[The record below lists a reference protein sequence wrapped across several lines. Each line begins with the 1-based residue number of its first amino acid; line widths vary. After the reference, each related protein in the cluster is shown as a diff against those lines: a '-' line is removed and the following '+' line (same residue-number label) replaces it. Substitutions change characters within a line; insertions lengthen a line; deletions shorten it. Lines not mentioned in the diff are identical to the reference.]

1 MLKRGEDDCRITLRN
16 IVRSGCADMEE
27 KDALGQQRTNIN
39 IEVIPVVLT
48 ASVRLNFH

>member
-16 IVRSGCADMEE
+16 IVRSGCVDMEK
-27 KDALGQQRTNIN
+27 KDALGQQRTNI
-39 IEVIPVVLT
+39 EVIPVLLT